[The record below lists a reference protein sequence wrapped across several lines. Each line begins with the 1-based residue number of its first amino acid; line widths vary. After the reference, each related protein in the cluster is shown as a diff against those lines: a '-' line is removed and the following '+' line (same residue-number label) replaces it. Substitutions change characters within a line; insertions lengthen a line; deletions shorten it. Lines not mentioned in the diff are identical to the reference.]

1 MACIIQNSKGFKIV
15 KLSRSEFKELGGM
28 SICDGCN
35 KPMETGYYIGVLNYA
50 YCETDYNN
58 WLLRATRKRIY
69 LLKKKNSIK
78 LLIFSMSVKFPLYI
92 INPITKEK
100 ISIANLDLAIKESEI
115 LSSNNKKDKWT
126 EIHANVLA
134 QLYKLKELQQS
145 PNPPL

>member
-1 MACIIQNSKGFKIV
+1 
-15 KLSRSEFKELGGM
+15 
-28 SICDGCN
+28 
-35 KPMETGYYIGVLNYA
+35 
-50 YCETDYNN
+50 
-58 WLLRATRKRIY
+58 
-69 LLKKKNSIK
+69 
-78 LLIFSMSVKFPLYI
+78 MSVKFPLYI

-145 PNPPL
+145 PNPPFS